1 MLEHVSIVKTPKKAW
16 DTFASLFSKK
26 NDARLQ
32 FLENKLLSITQREM
46 TINQYF
52 TKVKSLCREISELD
66 PTSAISESRM
76 RKFIIHGLKSE
87 YRSVIVVIQG
97 WVVQPSLIDL
107 ESMIS
112 SQEALAKEASK
123 NNRPHGHR
131 KKGEC
136 YNCGK
141 ISHYAK
147 ECCRKKKIAESNAVT
162 SQVESSSKEEWDVE
176 ACCAT
181 TDPNPQSTSNVMENE
196 VLALHAEKVIYEND
210 WIVGSGYFNHMT
222 GDKRKLQNTIEYKG
236 SRVVVTANNL
246 KLPIAYLGKTMIM
259 PHCND
264 PTLHTKLRSLL
275 KRNNNMRHFL

>member
-1 MLEHVSIVKTPKKAW
+1 MIMGDLQDVVEGTEVNPPKDTATLKKWNIKASKAMFAIKTTIDEEMLEHVSIVKTPKKAW

-52 TKVKSLCREISELD
+52 TK
-66 PTSAISESRM
+66 
-76 RKFIIHGLKSE
+76 G
-87 YRSVIVVIQG
+87 
-97 WVVQPSLIDL
+97 
-107 ESMIS
+107 
-112 SQEALAKEASK
+112 SQVREASK